1 MFKVKT
7 ELKHL
12 LILTFFP
19 DTRPALSGSL
29 TKSDLLAF
37 PSSITWVRYEVLWSS
52 ESFENPENG
61 FPDICLPNSYEKS
74 VLLLAGWLAACL
86 YRVVEVEG
94 GLLICL

>member
-1 MFKVKT
+1 
-7 ELKHL
+7 
-12 LILTFFP
+12 
-19 DTRPALSGSL
+19 
-29 TKSDLLAF
+29 
-37 PSSITWVRYEVLWSS
+37 VLWSS

-61 FPDICLPNSYEKS
+61 FPDICLPNNYEKS